1 MKIDAQL
8 VDIPLQDMEAEA
20 ERYERMGF
28 DGLWSRENKHDPY
41 LPLTLAARVTS
52 RISLGTNVAIALA
65 RSPFST
71 AQIAWDLQDL
81 SGGRM
86 NLGLGTQV
94 RAHIERRF
102 SMPFE
107 HPAARIRE
115 YVDCVRAVWDSFQN
129 NSQPNYEGEFYR
141 FKLNAPAFISG
152 PLDNPHIPIHLAGV
166 NPTMVRTAGEVADG
180 FHVHPF
186 HSVEYLREVVLA
198 NLDEGARKRG
208 RSAADIELSG
218 PIFTVTADTQA
229 AQDTEL
235 EAIRSKAAFYGSTP
249 NYRRVLAFHGLEEL
263 GKELSVLAR
272 RGEWDAMSSKLP
284 DSMLERMVIVAKPGE
299 VAAKIRERYAGIL
312 HRVSLYHAIPR
323 DQPDGTWQ
331 AMTAAFHAA

>member
-8 VDIPLQDMEAEA
+8 VDVPLQQMEAEA
-20 ERYERMGF
+20 ERYERVGF

-52 RISLGTNVAIALA
+52 RISLGTNIAVAFA

-94 RAHIERRF
+94 RAHVERRF

-107 HPAARIRE
+107 HPAARIGE

-129 NSQPNYEGEFYR
+129 GSRPNFEGEFYR
-141 FKLNAPAFISG
+141 FKLNSPAFVSG
-152 PLDNPHIPIHLAGV
+152 PLDNPRIPIHLAGV

-186 HSVEYLREVVLA
+186 HSVEYLREVVMA
-198 NLDEGARKRG
+198 NLEEGARKRG
-208 RSAADIELSG
+208 RHAADIELSC
-218 PIFTVTADTQA
+218 PVFTVTADTQA
-229 AQDTEL
+229 QQDTEL
-235 EAIRSKAAFYGSTP
+235 EAVRSKAAFYGSTP
-249 NYRRVLAFHGLEEL
+249 NYRRVLAFHGLEAL

-272 RGEWDAMSSKLP
+272 QGDWDAMARKLP
-284 DSMLERMVIVAKPGE
+284 DSMLERMVIVAKPSE
-299 VAAKIRERYAGIL
+299 VAAKLRERYTGVL
-312 HRVSLYHAIPR
+312 DRVSLYNAVPR
-323 DQPDGTWQ
+323 DQSDATWK
-331 AMTAAFHAA
+331 AMTDAFHAA